1 MQQDRPHNR
10 VNEPIRA
17 FAFVREVAERLQ
29 ASGKLL
35 GGRRGVNHGP
45 IEAIYDRDSL
55 LVGAL

>member
-1 MQQDRPHNR
+1 MQQDRPQDW
-10 VNEPIRA
+10 VNKSIET
-17 FAFVREVAERLQ
+17 FAFVCEVAERLQ